1 MAVDNDANQ
10 AICPALLAHYAFL
23 LGLPHTSIQPLSI
36 HPEGIFSF
44 HLIDLPGNIFYNL
57 LFLSS
62 GLYTSLDTTSM
73 SSFNFPNTSFFSS
86 PPAPSFR
93 KRLIQTQAR
102 SALLMLL
109 KFLPQQ
115 ETGPRSPR
123 YLKGSIAIH
132 SAGRNL
138 YSAPPTPY
146 PKTSITTHPARRAFF
161 STPHKHPLSIH
172 PSGRTLSTTQPC

>member
-1 MAVDNDANQ
+1 MAVDTDANQ
-10 AICPALLAHYAFL
+10 AIWPALLAPYAFL

-44 HLIDLPGNIFYNL
+44 HLIDLPGNIFYNF

-86 PPAPSFR
+86 LPAPPFR
-93 KRLIQTQAR
+93 QRLIRTPAC

-109 KFLPQQ
+109 KSLPQQ
-115 ETGPRSPR
+115 EPGPP
-123 YLKGSIAIH
+123 LKLGTLMISLPIASSQHPSIGKNSVH
-132 SAGRNL
+132 
-138 YSAPPTPY
+138 
-146 PKTSITTHPARRAFF
+146 HPAMLA
-161 STPHKHPLSIH
+161 H
-172 PSGRTLSTTQPC
+172 